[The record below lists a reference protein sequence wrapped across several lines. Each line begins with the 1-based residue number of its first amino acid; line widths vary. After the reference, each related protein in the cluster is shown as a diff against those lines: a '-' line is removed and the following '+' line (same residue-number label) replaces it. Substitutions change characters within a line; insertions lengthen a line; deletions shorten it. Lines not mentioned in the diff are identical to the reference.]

1 MSMSQFLLLVV
12 AGVGAGFVGSV
23 TGLASIVSYP
33 ALLALGLT
41 PLAANVTNTVGL
53 LGNGIGTAAG
63 AREELRGHGS
73 RVARLSIWAGVGGA
87 AGAGLLLWGSS
98 ATFKQVVP
106 WLIAFGAA
114 LLLVR
119 DPLRDW
125 LARRRMVESASEAA
139 RTPSWRRLV
148 PVALIGIYGGYF
160 GAGAGIIML
169 ALLSLETFEPLP
181 VTNAVKNMTL
191 TAANCVA
198 AVIFAFVSPVDW
210 PAAAAMAIGVLVGSW
225 CGPAAVRVLPDR
237 PLRIGIALAGFGLA
251 IVLFVGWSGA

>member
-1 MSMSQFLLLVV
+1 MSISEFLLLVA
-12 AGVGAGFVGSV
+12 AGVGAGFAGSV

-33 ALLALGLT
+33 ALLAVGLT

-63 AREELRGHGS
+63 ARAELRGHGR
-73 RVARLSIWAGVGGA
+73 RVATLSIWAGVGGA
-87 AGAGLLLWGSS
+87 AGAGLLLWGST
-98 ATFKQVVP
+98 ATFKEVVP
-106 WLIAFGAA
+106 WLIALGAV

-119 DPLRDW
+119 DPLRAW
-125 LARRRMVESASEAA
+125 LDRRQMVETPAQARRA
-139 RTPSWRRLV
+139 PSWRRLV
-148 PVALIGIYGGYF
+148 PVALVGIYGGYF

-169 ALLSLETFEPLP
+169 ALLSLETLEPLP
-181 VTNAVKNMTL
+181 VTNAIKNMAM
-191 TAANCVA
+191 TAANCIA

-237 PLRIGIALAGFGLA
+237 PLRVGIALAGFGLA
-251 IVLFVGWSGA
+251 IALFVGWLGA

>member
-1 MSMSQFLLLVV
+1 MIV
-12 AGVGAGFVGSV
+12 AGVATGFVGSV
-23 TGLASIVSYP
+23 TGLASIISYP

-41 PLAANVTNTVGL
+41 PLAANVTNTLGL

-73 RVARLSIWAGVGGA
+73 RVARLSIWSGVGGA

-98 ATFKQVVP
+98 ATFRQVVP
-106 WLIAFGAA
+106 WLIAFGSV

-119 DPLRDW
+119 DPLRAW
-125 LARRRMVESASEAA
+125 LARRRMVESVSEAT
-139 RTPSWRRLV
+139 RPPSWRRLV
-148 PVALIGIYGGYF
+148 PVALVGIYGGYF

-181 VTNAVKNMTL
+181 VTNAVKNMAM

-198 AVIFAFVSPVDW
+198 AVIFAFASPVDW
-210 PAAAAMAIGVLVGSW
+210 PAALALGIGVIVGSW

-237 PLRIGIALAGFGLA
+237 PLRVAIALLGFGLA
-251 IVLFVGWSGA
+251 VALAVGWVGS

>member
-1 MSMSQFLLLVV
+1 MSVSQFLLMVA
-12 AGVGAGFVGSV
+12 AGVGTGFIGSV

-63 AREELRGHGS
+63 AREELRGHGR
-73 RVARLSIWAGVGGA
+73 RVAKLSIGAGVGGA
-87 AGAGLLLWGSS
+87 GGAGLLLWGSS
-98 ATFKQVVP
+98 ATFKEVVP

-114 LLLVR
+114 LLLLR
-119 DPLRDW
+119 DPLRNW
-125 LARRRMVESASEAA
+125 LDRRQLVESPTEARRS
-139 RTPSWRRLV
+139 PSWRRLV
-148 PVALIGIYGGYF
+148 PVGLVGIYGGYF

-169 ALLSLETFEPLP
+169 AILSLETLEPLP
-181 VTNAVKNMTL
+181 VTNAVKNMTG
-191 TAANCVA
+191 TAANCIA

-210 PAAAAMAIGVLVGSW
+210 PAAIAMAIGVVVGSW
-225 CGPAAVRVLPDR
+225 CAPAAVRVLPDR

-251 IVLFVGWSGA
+251 IALFLDWLGS